1 MSETHSLY
9 QDSLQSV
16 DSASEK
22 DFDLFL
28 PAVVSGIDAG
38 GIEFSERTELSSM
51 SSLKAHFGLKAEVT
65 IGTKLD
71 VVLNIPKTFIL
82 ENQLKLQISG
92 DVIIA
97 RVDEDLESKH
107 LISIDLDK
115 MYKIHPI
122 KN

>member
-1 MSETHSLY
+1 MSETHNPY
-9 QDSLQSV
+9 QASFKPIE
-16 DSASEK
+16 SAVEK

-28 PAVVSGIDAG
+28 PAVVSGIDAS
-38 GIEFSERTELSSM
+38 GIEFKERTELSTM
-51 SSLKAHFGLKAEVT
+51 SSIKAQFGLKAKVT

-82 ENQLKLQISG
+82 ENQMKLRISG
-92 DVIIA
+92 DVIFA
-97 RVDEDLESKH
+97 KADQDPRSKQ

-115 MYKIHPI
+115 TYKIQPI

>member
-28 PAVVSGIDAG
+28 PAVVSGIDAR

-51 SSLKAHFGLKAEVT
+51 SSLKAQFGLKAEVT

-82 ENQLKLQISG
+82 ENQLKLRISG
-92 DVIIA
+92 DVIYAKADSDPRSKRLIA
-97 RVDEDLESKH
+97 
-107 LISIDLDK
+107 IDLDK
-115 MYKIHPI
+115 TYKIHPI